1 MSSMARKIQK
11 NKKLDIKMSIKFQ
24 CPKCNS
30 TKLISRE
37 TIQHLDPNN
46 FKDNE
51 IFKCK
56 ICNIRMNPITVE
68 VDY

>member
-1 MSSMARKIQK
+1 
-11 NKKLDIKMSIKFQ
+11 MSIKFQ

-37 TIQHLDPNN
+37 TIQRLDSNN

-56 ICNIRMNPITVE
+56 KCNIRMNPITVE